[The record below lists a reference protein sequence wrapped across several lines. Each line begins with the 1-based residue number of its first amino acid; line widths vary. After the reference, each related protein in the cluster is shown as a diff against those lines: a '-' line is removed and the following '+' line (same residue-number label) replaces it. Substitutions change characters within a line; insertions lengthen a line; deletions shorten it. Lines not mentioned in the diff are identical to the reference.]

1 MAENQKVLGQMHKM
15 GLRDH
20 KKFLGRGK
28 KRDLLAPEV
37 PYVIRR
43 MYKKDQSSIGA
54 SLNGF
59 KQIFRFEIDFISL

>member
-1 MAENQKVLGQMHKM
+1 MELGLHFS
-15 GLRDH
+15 GVSDH
-20 KKFLGRGK
+20 KKFLGSGK
-28 KRDLLAPEV
+28 KSDLLAPEV